1 MQTSQN
7 GINLLKKLEGCKLES
22 YLCSNG
28 IPTIGIGHTKGVVL
42 GQKINQE
49 QAELFLKQDLKEAEN
64 YVNMNVKKPINQNQF
79 DALVCF
85 TFNVGG
91 NAFKNSTLLKKINE
105 ATYTQDIAF
114 QMRRWIYDSKRNP
127 IQGLIN
133 RREEEIK
140 LYYK

>member
-7 GINLLKKLEGCKLES
+7 GINLLKKLEGCKLEA

-42 GQKINQE
+42 GQKITQE
-49 QAELFLKQDLKEAEN
+49 QAELFLRQDLKEAEN
-64 YVNMNVKKPINQNQF
+64 YVNMNVKKPLNQNQF

-114 QMRRWIYDSKRNP
+114 QMRRWIYDSKRNQV
-127 IQGLIN
+127 QGLIN